1 MKKLI
6 AAVTTAGLLIVGT
19 AGVASAADSTTTT
32 KAPAATSGKAR
43 RALGK
48 GRLVAAVKIAA
59 TTIGV
64 EPKALGQEIK
74 AGTSVADVAKSHN
87 VDPQTVIDAID
98 AAADKKVDEAV
109 TAGKIDATRAATIKE
124 QVPTRV
130 AKLVNGELKGKT
142 AVKAKLR
149 RHARRSGVK
158 LAASTIGIDTKTL
171 VDAVKGGQ
179 TVADVARSHNV
190 DPQKVID
197 AIVSGADAKIQAAVT
212 SGKISS
218 TEGATLEH
226 LVATN
231 VPKLVNATLKQ
242 LGHRALVAGAVVVS
256 AKTIGITPLV
266 LHQALIS
273 GQSVAQ
279 VATAHGVSP
288 TTVVHALVTAG
299 NARIDKAVAN
309 HHLSADRAAKLK
321 ARLPKAAQHF
331 VDATRNGA
339 KTPAAAA

>member
-87 VDPQTVIDAID
+87 VDPQKVIDAID

-124 QVPTRV
+124 KVPTRV

-197 AIVSGADAKIQAAVT
+197 AVTTAANTKIDTAVT
-212 SGKISS
+212 NGK
-218 TEGATLEH
+218 L
-226 LVATN
+226 
-231 VPKLVNATLKQ
+231 
-242 LGHRALVAGAVVVS
+242 
-256 AKTIGITPLV
+256 
-266 LHQALIS
+266 
-273 GQSVAQ
+273 
-279 VATAHGVSP
+279 
-288 TTVVHALVTAG
+288 
-299 NARIDKAVAN
+299 D
-309 HHLSADRAAKLK
+309 ADRAAKLK
-321 ARLPKAAQHF
+321 DRLDQRIATLVNDTPHRQAASS
-331 VDATRNGA
+331 
-339 KTPAAAA
+339 

>member
-87 VDPQTVIDAID
+87 VDPQKVIDAID

-124 QVPTRV
+124 KVPTRV
-130 AKLVNGELKGKT
+130 AKLVNGELKGKGKT

-197 AIVSGADAKIQAAVT
+197 AVTTAANTKIDTAVT
-212 SGKISS
+212 NGK
-218 TEGATLEH
+218 L
-226 LVATN
+226 
-231 VPKLVNATLKQ
+231 
-242 LGHRALVAGAVVVS
+242 
-256 AKTIGITPLV
+256 
-266 LHQALIS
+266 
-273 GQSVAQ
+273 
-279 VATAHGVSP
+279 
-288 TTVVHALVTAG
+288 
-299 NARIDKAVAN
+299 D
-309 HHLSADRAAKLK
+309 ADRAAKLK
-321 ARLPKAAQHF
+321 DRLDQRIATLVNDTPHRQAASS
-331 VDATRNGA
+331 
-339 KTPAAAA
+339 